1 METKK
6 TPLISVI
13 VPLFNEAENVPLLH
27 KGLTE
32 VMRSLKVPYE
42 VLLVDDGSEDATFC
56 ISSEI
61 ATLDA
66 SITVIKLRRNFGQS
80 AAFAAGIDHANGE
93 IIITIDGDLQN
104 DPADI
109 PRLLYKLDEGF
120 DVVVGWRHRR
130 LDALLTRRIPSVLAN
145 RLIGMVTG
153 ISIHDNGCSLK
164 AFRGEVART
173 LPLYSD
179 MHRFI
184 PAAAAISGARIT
196 EIKVRHHPRKHGSS
210 KYGLSRVY
218 KVILDLLRVKT
229 ILSFATRPFFWF
241 SVSALPFGVLG
252 AALLIYHGVGMVR
265 EQVPLVSSP
274 GVVGLLFLMLA
285 TMLVLTGML
294 AELISR
300 SAYSR
305 VSRTAIINSSRLTR
319 SRDEPGQ
326 NGS

>member
-1 METKK
+1 MKEM
-6 TPLISVI
+6 PLITVV
-13 VPLFNEAENVPLLH
+13 VPLYNEGENVALLYA
-27 KGLTE
+27 KLKPALQ
-32 VMRSLKVPYE
+32 SLGDAYE
-42 VLLVDDGSEDATFC
+42 VLLVDDGSEDATFSVAADIAAHDPC
-56 ISSEI
+56 VKAIS
-61 ATLDA
+61 
-66 SITVIKLRRNFGQS
+66 LRRNFGQT
-80 AAFAAGIDHANGE
+80 AAFAAGIDHARGE
-93 IIITIDGDLQN
+93 IIVTMDGDLQN

-109 PRLLYKLDEGF
+109 PRLLDKLDEGF

-241 SVSALPFGVLG
+241 SVSALPFGVLS

-300 SAYSR
+300 AADSHGSR
-305 VSRTAIINSSRLTR
+305 IATINSPQLTR
-319 SRDEPGQ
+319 NTDEPEHSGP
-326 NGS
+326 